1 MSIVIFEKNFKSQ
14 DKNKSKKEWQTWVA
28 KDCTFL
34 TYKSIYNL
42 ICRSK
47 KNFFFDQNYLPIKKW
62 VAKMFLK
69 SAGE

>member
-42 ICRSK
+42 ICQSK
-47 KNFFFDQNYLPIKKW
+47 NGLQRC
-62 VAKMFLK
+62 
-69 SAGE
+69 S